1 MNMEVQMSGIG
12 KTFGSTRALDNV
24 EFQARRGSAHAIVG
38 ENGAGK
44 TTLMNILYGV
54 FKPTEG
60 TIMVRG
66 SKVDFRSPEDALR
79 VGIGMVSQHYSIIP
93 ELTCIQN
100 LILGAEGGEIL
111 PTSSLTEKAQALAE
125 RMKFRFN
132 WHVPA
137 AELGPAGCQKLEI
150 LKLLWRDSKIMILDE
165 PSAMLAPS
173 DTDALFQSL
182 EELRREGRTVLL
194 VTHRL
199 PEVMDFCEDV
209 TVLRRGRKVASMKVS
224 ETTARDLAELIVG
237 HPIEV
242 SAPHPRSPSR
252 VLLEVRSLSVQD
264 ERGHRALR
272 SASFKVEE
280 GEVLGVAG
288 VDGNGQK
295 ELVQGLLGLARA
307 SGSIRL
313 GDVDISN
320 LPTRDRLSLGI
331 RVIPEDRH
339 REAILESWNLVENA
353 ALGLQALPPISRR
366 KFIDLRS
373 VTSLAKRAADLFQT
387 RYASLNQPI
396 RGLSGGNQQR
406 FVAGRAL
413 QLEPKLLLAFQPARG
428 LDLDATQRLY
438 DEIRARC
445 RATGMAAIVIAFDL
459 DELLSQA
466 DRIVVLHDGAL
477 LELPE
482 GAPDRQVIG
491 RLMVGAA

>member
-1 MNMEVQMSGIG
+1 
-12 KTFGSTRALDNV
+12 
-24 EFQARRGSAHAIVG
+24 
-38 ENGAGK
+38 
-44 TTLMNILYGV
+44 
-54 FKPTEG
+54 
-60 TIMVRG
+60 
-66 SKVDFRSPEDALR
+66 
-79 VGIGMVSQHYSIIP
+79 
-93 ELTCIQN
+93 
-100 LILGAEGGEIL
+100 
-111 PTSSLTEKAQALAE
+111 
-125 RMKFRFN
+125 
-132 WHVPA
+132 
-137 AELGPAGCQKLEI
+137 
-150 LKLLWRDSKIMILDE
+150 
-165 PSAMLAPS
+165 
-173 DTDALFQSL
+173 
-182 EELRREGRTVLL
+182 
-194 VTHRL
+194 
-199 PEVMDFCEDV
+199 
-209 TVLRRGRKVASMKVS
+209 
-224 ETTARDLAELIVG
+224 
-237 HPIEV
+237 
-242 SAPHPRSPSR
+242 
-252 VLLEVRSLSVQD
+252 
-264 ERGHRALR
+264 
-272 SASFKVEE
+272 VEE